1 MVPSSDT
8 VLDRQFRS
16 KLETDS
22 EISQF
27 NAELNR
33 SAVPLKHRR
42 ENNKPGKSQKLG
54 IEKIKKRNSIIA

>member
-1 MVPSSDT
+1 M
-8 VLDRQFRS
+8 LDRQFRS

-54 IEKIKKRNSIIA
+54 IKNKEKKFHYCLIGSVVF